1 MIQGSKFE
9 YIGETSCLVKEQIN
23 IHRQHRRQPSYQQL
37 AVEEHLPTCGDGR
50 FHMFP
55 HMSPKLFKKVNHLE
69 NLTKI
74 IS

>member
-1 MIQGSKFE
+1 MIQGSRFE

-55 HMSPKLFKKVNHLE
+55 PMSPKLFKKVNH
-69 NLTKI
+69 
-74 IS
+74 